1 MLVTELG
8 WAVTLLIGAT
18 LGFVGF
24 AILIFWIQ
32 LFSKNFS
39 ADSKC
44 FWPLFWVHQIT
55 WMVGV
60 CVVPYDMLN
69 NSFDTWAVPFMIY
82 FFGSIVV
89 MAIVKILSMR

>member
-8 WAVTLLIGAT
+8 LAVTLLIGAT
-18 LGFVGF
+18 LGIVGF

-39 ADSKC
+39 SESKC
-44 FWPLFWVHQIT
+44 FWTLFWVHQIV

-60 CVVPYDMLN
+60 CVVPYDFLN
-69 NSFDTWAVPFMIY
+69 DSFKAWAWPFMIY
-82 FFGSIVV
+82 FFGSLAV
-89 MAIVKILSMR
+89 MAIVKIFRKQ

>member
-8 WAVTLLIGAT
+8 FAVTLLIGAS

-32 LFSKNFS
+32 LFSKTFS
-39 ADSKC
+39 SESKC
-44 FWPLFWVHQIT
+44 FWPLFWVHQIV

-60 CVVPYDMLN
+60 CIVPYDLLN
-69 NSFDTWAVPFMIY
+69 DSSETWGWPFMIY
-82 FFGSIVV
+82 FFGSIAV
-89 MAIVKILSMR
+89 MVIVKIFKK